1 MRHEQP
7 ANPAKLFRAPMY
19 LFWVGLLVR
28 VLYIT
33 LAHTYRIRLSQDHL
47 QFGWEMGRI
56 ARALVTGFG
65 YADPFTGHT
74 GPTAWVPPL
83 YPLLIAAVFKVF
95 GVYTAKSAF
104 VILLINSLFSAATAS
119 LVYEIA
125 ARCFHAT
132 PKAAKIALWSGW
144 LWALYPGIIQYAVHW
159 VWDMALTAFLFS
171 WILVLTLRLRAIG
184 DPSDTRPTA
193 SSQTT
198 RRWLFFGLLWGLL
211 ALCNS
216 TPLLFL
222 PACGIWIL
230 LGASKTP
237 ASLASLAKAALAG
250 IVFCCCLSPWIIR
263 NYLVFHAL
271 IPMRG
276 NLGAELHQSVLE
288 QNDGFPWGATIPVAD
303 HDPTYLNYKRMGEYA
318 YVQQENALA
327 KQYIAHHKRR
337 FFDFTLKRVYF
348 FWVSVPH
355 PFERSVFLELAREIN
370 FCFLSLSGLLGLALA
385 LKNRIPAA
393 GLFLWAFLLIPLPYY
408 LITVQARFRHPLEP
422 LLLIFTCYL
431 FLSATPRRTAVP
443 LNQS

>member
-1 MRHEQP
+1 MQTRRTT
-7 ANPAKLFRAPMY
+7 NPVQLFRAPLP
-19 LFWVGLLVR
+19 LFWVALLVR
-28 VLYIT
+28 LLYIT

-95 GVYTAKSAF
+95 GIYTAKSAF
-104 VILLINSLFSAATAS
+104 VILFINSIFSAATAC

-125 ARCFHAT
+125 ARCFHVT
-132 PKAAKIALWSGW
+132 AKGAKVALWSGW
-144 LWALYPGIIQYAVHW
+144 LWAFHPAIIQYAVHW

-171 WILVLTLRLRAIG
+171 WILVLTLRLRAVG
-184 DPSDTRPTA
+184 DPSDEQP
-193 SSQTT
+193 QTT
-198 RRWLFFGLLWGLL
+198 CRWLLFGLFWGLL

-230 LGASKTP
+230 AGVWKTSD
-237 ASLASLAKAALAG
+237 SLSSVGRAALAG
-250 IVFCCCLSPWIIR
+250 VVFCCCLSPWVVR
-263 NYLVFHAL
+263 NYVVFHAL

-303 HDPTYLNYKRMGEYA
+303 HDPTYLQYKSMGEYA
-318 YVQQENALA
+318 YVQHENVVA
-327 KQYIAHHKRR
+327 KQYIARHKRR
-337 FFDFTLKRVYF
+337 FFEFVLKRVYF

-355 PFERSVFLELAREIN
+355 PFEKSVFLELSREMN

-385 LKNRIPAA
+385 LKHRIPGAR
-393 GLFLWAFLLIPLPYY
+393 LFLWAFLLIPLPYY
-408 LITVQARFRHPLEP
+408 FVTVQARFRHPLEP
-422 LLLIFTCYL
+422 LIIIFTCYL
-431 FLSATPRRTAVP
+431 FLSATSRRTAVTE
-443 LNQS
+443 SEV

>member
-1 MRHEQP
+1 MQKSQTP
-7 ANPAKLFRAPMY
+7 NPAHLFRAP
-19 LFWVGLLVR
+19 LSIFWVGLLVR

-83 YPLLIAAVFKVF
+83 YPLLIAGIFKVF
-95 GVYTAKSAF
+95 GVYTAKSAW
-104 VILLINSLFSAATAS
+104 VILTINSVFSAATAL
-119 LVYEIA
+119 LVYEVA

-132 PKAAKIALWSGW
+132 AKGARVAFWSGW
-144 LWALYPGIIQYAVHW
+144 LWALHPAIIQYAVHW
-159 VWDMALTAFLFS
+159 VWDMALTAYFFS

-184 DPSDTRPTA
+184 DPSDTHP
-193 SSQTT
+193 QTT
-198 RRWLFFGLLWGLL
+198 RRWLLFGLLWGLL

-222 PACGIWIL
+222 PACGLWVLIRAW
-230 LGASKTP
+230 KTP
-237 ASLASLAKAALAG
+237 AFLPSMGKAALSVV
-250 IVFCCCLSPWIIR
+250 VFCCCLSPWMIR
-263 NYLVFHAL
+263 NYQVFHAL

-276 NLGAELHQSVLE
+276 NLGAELHQSILE

-303 HDPTYLNYKRMGEYA
+303 HDPTYLKYKSMGEYA
-318 YVQQENALA
+318 YVQQEDALA
-327 KQYIAHHKRR
+327 KQAISHHKRR
-337 FFDFTLKRVYF
+337 FFRFALKRVYF

-355 PFERSVFLELAREIN
+355 PFEHGVKGVFIEMAREIN
-370 FCFLSLSGLLGLALA
+370 FCFLSLSGLLGLALT

-393 GLFLWAFLLIPLPYY
+393 GLFLWAFLLIPLTYY
-408 LITVQARFRHPLEP
+408 FITVQARFRHPLEP
-422 LLLIFTCYL
+422 LIIIFTCYL
-431 FLSATPRRTAVP
+431 FLSATPRRTRVP
-443 LNQS
+443 ASEI